1 MRLTHIYPFGFIKP
15 SNIPL
20 KYFFCLILLYLLQ
33 ILYIQL
39 NDTTLIS
46 GLIPGSTLEAF
57 QFKIVTG
64 YFLLITWLLTK
75 VIDSK
80 SSPWCQT
87 IFLIDNYRV
96 YSVSFYLV
104 VLLQINSGIIY
115 VIVTTADKS
124 MATVIQFSLFS
135 LSEPMRI
142 ESHLSR
148 WLRARVL
155 LHFSLSLLNMNYKLC
170 TRNFYC
176 LILYLFALEKSTF
189 NQIKT

>member
-1 MRLTHIYPFGFIKP
+1 MQWDWRISVKP
-15 SNIPL
+15 DIIPL

-33 ILYIQL
+33 ILYILL

-46 GLIPGSTLEAF
+46 GLIPGSTF

-80 SSPWCQT
+80 SSPWCQH

-96 YSVSFYLV
+96 YFVWFYLV
-104 VLLQINSGIIY
+104 VLLQTNSGIIY

-124 MATVIQFSLFS
+124 ACMATVIKFSLFS

-142 ESHLSR
+142 ESRLSQR
-148 WLRARVL
+148 FRVRVL
-155 LHFSLSLLNMNYKLC
+155 LHFSLSLVNVNYKLC
-170 TRNFYC
+170 TNNFYC
-176 LILYLFALEKSTF
+176 LILYFLALEKSLTRL
-189 NQIKT
+189 KLKE